1 MSRSREGFLWT
12 PSYTV
17 EGLTTEAIL
26 ESSVSSPAHQLY
38 DVIVIGTGFAGLIAA
53 RELTRT
59 PQNTKVLLLE
69 ARDRIGGRT
78 WTAKALGEEFEMGGT
93 WVHWNQPHIYAEL
106 VRYDL
111 QRNLKSSAG
120 TSAPQKQYYTPP
132 NGSPVEIPAEKA
144 AEITE
149 KVAIEFFKIDGLD
162 SRQLMPYPHD
172 PFRAPALWKKFDHL
186 TVRQRLDSLENFSQ
200 YEKGLFE
207 SQINTFGSAPG
218 SDIGYVEALRW
229 YALGGHSIAR
239 VFELAGIY
247 KIGHGGMS
255 SLARSILQDFQGDIL
270 CNSPVSGIHQNGAVV
285 TIRTKNENNFRAK
298 TVVSTIPL

>member
-17 EGLTTEAIL
+17 EGLKTEAVV
-26 ESSVSSPAHQLY
+26 ESSISSPPHQLY

-53 RELTRT
+53 RELTQTR
-59 PQNTKVLLLE
+59 QNLKVLLLE

-93 WVHWNQPHIYAEL
+93 WVHWNQPHLYAEL
-106 VRYDL
+106 VRYGL
-111 QRNLKSSAG
+111 QHNLKTSAG

-132 NGSPVEIPAEKA
+132 NVPPVEISAEKA
-144 AEITE
+144 AETTE

-172 PFRAPALWKKFDHL
+172 PFREPALWKKYDHL
-186 TVRQRLDSLENFSQ
+186 AVRQRLDSLKNFSQ
-200 YEKGLFE
+200 YEKDLFE

-218 SDIGYVEALRW
+218 TEIGFVEALRW
-229 YALGGHSIAR
+229 YALGGHNIAS

-255 SLARSILQDFQGDIL
+255 SLARAILQDFRGDIL
-270 CNSPVSGIHQNGAVV
+270 CNSPVSGIHQNGTIV
-285 TIRTKNENNFRAK
+285 TVRTKNEKIYRAK
-298 TVVSTIPL
+298 SVVSTIPL